1 MLPIS
6 RRSLLAHS
14 LKPNS
19 LSRPLSSLPSS
30 SSSARPSSFSS
41 ASLSLFQK
49 SILSRPFISPISLSA
64 KHAFSVSTRDLN
76 STAALRARTDVE
88 ASQEDEPQESS
99 DQPTTQPFSSIES
112 YISPAL
118 YRAVTESPF
127 GYSHMSAVQD
137 QLLSDLPNLIQ
148 GSEDGVTK
156 TKDLLVKAKTGT
168 GKTLAFLIPAVES
181 RLRDLEAEQLRFK
194 TQNPDASHQ
203 NLTLHMRRYEAETTG
218 IVVMSPTRELAT
230 QIAQEAIKLT
240 SHLKQ
245 FGIRLFVGGASKA
258 AQLREFE
265 RGRRDIVVATPGR
278 LNDVLN
284 TSPTVRRNLGT
295 AKTLI
300 MDEADTLLE
309 MGFKEE
315 IDVIVKQLPPK
326 EERSTYLF
334 SATISPE
341 INRIAQ
347 QTMKKDTKI
356 VDCVPSGE
364 TNVHAHVP
372 QYYTILPNPNQQ
384 IKHIFNLIA
393 HDQLINPSGKTVIF
407 LPTTKMTQLFSQM
420 ISSFRR
426 NLPWNSAGLTKVY
439 EMHGGRT
446 QRERENIAKDFRA
459 GSGGGYQVLVTSDV
473 SARGVDYPGV
483 TRVIQ
488 IGVPTSR
495 DIYVHRVGRT
505 GRAGKS
511 GRGDLILLPFEAGY
525 VPSALREIPIKPLS
539 VSGLSDEVAQMIS
552 KIDEAGQAQAPTII
566 QQVSQQ
572 RSAMNSRNSR
582 YSNQRSGSRESES
595 RSSTQEVQ
603 MQLPVSTRVQSF
615 EENLKENIIPSI
627 GEEAIRES
635 FGSMLGYYGSKASDI
650 RTTKEAI
657 LSGLKDWAVSGM
669 LLPEEPYVSPTF
681 LQKLGFNN
689 DRRMARSGGGW
700 GNNSRGGGGGSSWGR
715 GAGGGGNA
723 WARGGTSQF
732 GRSDGGYSQGR
743 AGGSSGGG
751 YSQGRAG
758 GSSGGG
764 YSQGRAGGSS
774 GGGYS
779 QGRAGAGTRD
789 RDAAPFMN
797 RGSAQFGGGQGRRG
811 GFSSSGGPSFGGGGG
826 KFDRSSSERKFRPRD

>member
-6 RRSLLAHS
+6 RRSILTHS
-14 LKPNS
+14 LKPS
-19 LSRPLSSLPSS
+19 TLSRSLSSLPASS
-30 SSSARPSSFSS
+30 WSSRPSSFSS
-41 ASLSLFQK
+41 ASLSHFK
-49 SILSRPFISPISLSA
+49 KTISSRAHISAISLSA
-64 KHAFSVSTRDLN
+64 KHAFSVSASDRN

-88 ASQEDEPQESS
+88 ATQPEEIEEDSEK
-99 DQPTTQPFSSIES
+99 PTTQPFSSIES

-118 YRAVTESPF
+118 YRAVTQSPF

-148 GSEDGVTK
+148 ATEGGQSR

-168 GKTLAFLIPAVES
+168 GKTLAFLIPAIES
-181 RLRDLEAEQLRFK
+181 RLRDLEAEQARFK
-194 TQNPDASHQ
+194 SQNPDATHQ
-203 NLTLHMRRYEAETTG
+203 NLIQHMRRYEAETTG

-284 TSPTVRRNLGT
+284 TSPAVRQNLAT

-315 IDVIVKQLPPK
+315 IDEIVKQLPPK

-356 VDCVPSGE
+356 VDCVPTGE

-372 QYYTILPNPNQQ
+372 QYFTVLPNPDQQ
-384 IKHIFNLIA
+384 VKHIFNLLA
-393 HDQLINPSGKTVIF
+393 HDQLTNPSGKTVIF

-420 ISSFRR
+420 ISNFRR
-426 NLPWNSAGLTKVY
+426 HLPWNSTGLTKVY

-525 VPSALREIPIKPLS
+525 VPSTLREIPIKPLS
-539 VSGLSDEVAQMIS
+539 VSGLKDELTEMIS
-552 KIDEAGQAQAPTII
+552 KIDEAGQEQAPTIL
-566 QQVSQQ
+566 QQISQQ
-572 RSAMNSRNSR
+572 RSMMNSRNSR
-582 YSNQRSGSRESES
+582 YSNQRSEPK
-595 RSSTQEVQ
+595 TNIQEVQ
-603 MQLPVSTRVQSF
+603 MQLPVSTRVEAFDQ
-615 EENLKENIIPSI
+615 NLRENIIPAI

-635 FGSMLGYYGSKASDI
+635 FGSLLGYYGSKASDI
-650 RTTKEAI
+650 RTTKDAI

-689 DRRMARSGGGW
+689 DRRMARFGGRG
-700 GNNSRGGGGGSSWGR
+700 GNSRGGGAGSSWGR

-723 WARGGTSQF
+723 WAARGASSSF
-732 GRSDGGYSQGR
+732 GRSGGGGGGGGYSQGR
-743 AGGSSGGG
+743 AGGGGGGGG

-758 GSSGGG
+758 GSSGG

-774 GGGYS
+774 GGYS
-779 QGRAGAGTRD
+779 QGRPGGGMRD
-789 RDAAPFMN
+789 REGPQFNN
-797 RGSAQFGGGQGRRG
+797 RGSSQFGAPSSRRG
-811 GFSSSGGPSFGGGGG
+811 PPGGSFGGGGG
-826 KFDRSSSERKFRPRD
+826 GGFERNSERKFRPRD

>member
-6 RRSLLAHS
+6 RRSIITQS
-14 LKPNS
+14 LKSTS
-19 LSRPLSSLPSS
+19 LSRPI
-30 SSSARPSSFSS
+30 SSASWSSRPCPTFSS
-41 ASLSLFQK
+41 ASVSLFK
-49 SILSRPFISPISLSA
+49 LPILSKPQLSPLSSLSA
-64 KHAFSVSTRDLN
+64 NRAFSVSISNLN
-76 STAALRARTDVE
+76 SNAALKARSDVE
-88 ASQEDEPQESS
+88 SSPEVEAEEEASDK
-99 DQPTTQPFSSIES
+99 PTTQPFSSIES
-112 YISPAL
+112 FISPAL
-118 YRAVTESPF
+118 YRAVTQSPF
-127 GYSHMSAVQD
+127 GYSHMSAVQE

-148 GSEDGVTK
+148 KTENGENK

-168 GKTLAFLIPAVES
+168 GKTLAFLIPAIES
-181 RLRDLEAEQLRFK
+181 RLRDLEDEKIRFQ
-194 TQNPDASHQ
+194 THNPEASHQ
-203 NLTLHMRRYEAETTG
+203 NFMNHMRRFEAETTG

-240 SHLKQ
+240 SHVKQ

-284 TSPTVRRNLGT
+284 TSPAVRRNLAT

-315 IDVIVKQLPPK
+315 IDDIVRQLPPK

-372 QYYTILPNPNQQ
+372 QYYTVLPNPDQQ
-384 IKHIFNLIA
+384 VKHIFNLLV
-393 HDQLINPSGKTVIF
+393 HDQLTNPRGKTVIF

-426 NLPWNSAGLTKVY
+426 HLPWNSAALTKVY

-459 GSGGGYQVLVTSDV
+459 GSGGGYQILVTSDV

-488 IGVPTSR
+488 IGVPTTR

-505 GRAGKS
+505 GRAGKA
-511 GRGDLILLPFEAGY
+511 GRGDLILLPFEANY
-525 VPSALREIPIKPLS
+525 VPATLRELPIKPLP
-539 VSGLSDEVAQMIS
+539 VSALNNELAQLIS
-552 KIDEAGQAQAPTII
+552 QIDEAGPEQAPTVV
-566 QQVSQQ
+566 QQISQQ
-572 RSAMNSRNSR
+572 RASMNGR
-582 YSNQRSGSRESES
+582 YSKYSSQRSGQHDHDARGNS
-595 RSSTQEVQ
+595 QEVQ
-603 MQLPVSTRVQSF
+603 MQLPLSTRVQSF
-615 EENLKENIIPSI
+615 DGSLKENIIPSI

-635 FGSMLGYYGSKASDI
+635 FGSLLGYYGSKASDI
-650 RTTKEAI
+650 RTTKESI
-657 LSGLKDWAVSGM
+657 LSGLKEWAVSGM
-669 LLPEEPYVSPTF
+669 FSASTMIAGCRNSEDEAETREVAGPVGWDVAAVAALVVEATAGDVEEEEEEEEEAV
-681 LQKLGFNN
+681 
-689 DRRMARSGGGW
+689 
-700 GNNSRGGGGGSSWGR
+700 
-715 GAGGGGNA
+715 GAVA
-723 WARGGTSQF
+723 
-732 GRSDGGYSQGR
+732 
-743 AGGSSGGG
+743 
-751 YSQGRAG
+751 
-758 GSSGGG
+758 
-764 YSQGRAGGSS
+764 
-774 GGGYS
+774 
-779 QGRAGAGTRD
+779 RAGAGDIRKAD
-789 RDAAPFMN
+789 MVAAAALVVEATTGDVEEEEEEAVGAVV
-797 RGSAQFGGGQGRRG
+797 RAGAGEAG
-811 GFSSSGGPSFGGGGG
+811 
-826 KFDRSSSERKFRPRD
+826 DIRKAVRAVVRAAAAGAEEEAIRKEPKSLYMA